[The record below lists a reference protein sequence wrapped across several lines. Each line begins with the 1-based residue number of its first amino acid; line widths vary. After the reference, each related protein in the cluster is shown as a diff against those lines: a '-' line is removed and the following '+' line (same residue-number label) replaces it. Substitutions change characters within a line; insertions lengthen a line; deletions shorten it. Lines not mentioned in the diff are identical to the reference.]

1 MEYLQQH
8 FYTETIYLLCSF
20 REKGPMNDEGAHAPE
35 GGIDLAKPV
44 YVKFEMPKELQD
56 KTYEIVELAR
66 DSGKLRKGTNEVT
79 KLVERGEALMVV
91 MAEDVSPPEIL
102 MHMPALCEE
111 RNVPYAYVPSK
122 AELGNA
128 CGLEKPTAAVAIL
141 DAAKGKPAM
150 DDLADKIK
158 VLKK

>member
-1 MEYLQQH
+1 M
-8 FYTETIYLLCSF
+8 
-20 REKGPMNDEGAHAPE
+20 
-35 GGIDLAKPV
+35 AKPV

-66 DSGKLRKGTNEVT
+66 DGGKLRKGTNEVT

-128 CGLEKPTAAVAIL
+128 CGLEKPTAAIAIL

-158 VLKK
+158 ALKK